1 MNIAIEEVSTCRRR
15 LRIEVPAKRVA
26 DEVSRVTTDFQKHA
40 QIKGF
45 RAGKA
50 PLTVIAKRYEKEIAE
65 EVKRLLIPTA
75 FREAIQEKNLKVS
88 TALNVEEVNYVP
100 GVSMSFSALI
110 DLEPDFV
117 LPEYKVIK
125 VKKSSA
131 ELSDTEIT
139 ETIDRLRN
147 QMADYKTVEGRAVQE
162 NDLAVVTYEGTL
174 DGKPLVDLLPNAKHL
189 AKNEKFWVM
198 IKDDMFLPG
207 FGKQLIGTNVG
218 EERTV
223 SVTFPADFPQED
235 LRGKTAEY
243 QVKLD
248 EIKETVLPEFNDEFA
263 KQVANTT
270 ADELKM
276 RITANLKMQKE
287 EQAKNEHVKQIFEHL
302 NGGANFDVPES
313 SVQDQTR
320 HLIHDIVRENE
331 MRGVP
336 RNVLEEKKEDIFNNA
351 KATAAGQVKLGF
363 ILGKIAEAEKLEV
376 SNDEL
381 IAEVSRISAQQ
392 NTPPK
397 KFIKQLQENNGFESI
412 RESLLNR
419 KTIDFLLQSAN
430 IE

>member
-1 MNIAIEEVSTCRRR
+1 MNIAIEEVSACRRR
-15 LRIEVPAKRVA
+15 LRIEVPANRVA
-26 DEVSRVTTDFQKHA
+26 EEVSRVSADFQKHA

-50 PLTVIAKRYEKEIAE
+50 PLSVIEKRYAKEIEE

-75 FREAIQEKNLKVS
+75 FREAVKDKNLKVS

-100 GVSMSFSALI
+100 GVSMSFSALV
-110 DLEPDFV
+110 DLEPDFS
-117 LPEYKVIK
+117 LPEYKGLK
-125 VKKSSA
+125 VKKSDA
-131 ELSDTEIT
+131 TIGNADIN

-147 QMADYKTVEGRAVQE
+147 QMADYKTVEGRPVQE

-198 IKDDMFLPG
+198 IKDETFLPG
-207 FGKQLIGTNVG
+207 FAKQLIGANSG
-218 EERTV
+218 DERKV

-235 LRGKTAEY
+235 LRGKIAEY
-243 QVKLD
+243 QVKID

-276 RITANLKMQKE
+276 RITANLQMQKQ
-287 EQAKNEHVKQIFEHL
+287 EQAKNEHVKQIFEQL
-302 NGGANFDVPES
+302 GTKSNFDLPES
-313 SVQDQTR
+313 SVQNQTR
-320 HLIHDIVRENE
+320 NLIYDIVRENE

-336 RNVLEEKKEDIFNNA
+336 GNVLEEKKQDIFTNA
-351 KATAAGQVKLGF
+351 QATAKDQVKLSF
-363 ILGKIAEAEKLEV
+363 ILGKIAEAEKIEV
-376 SNDEL
+376 TNDEL

-392 NTPPK
+392 NIPPK
-397 KFIKQLQENNGFESI
+397 KFIKQLQKNDGFNSI
-412 RESLLNR
+412 RDSLLNR
-419 KTIDFLLQSAN
+419 KAIDFLLQSAN